1 MIRPDHAR
9 TLHALHAP
17 AGGGLILP
25 NAWDAASARMLEHAG
40 APAIGTTSAGIAFAL
55 GYPDGETA
63 PVEDLLG
70 ALARLVRATS
80 RPVTADLEGG
90 YAPDPDGVALIV
102 TRALRLGVAG
112 LNLEDATDAGTLR
125 PVEDQVLRLRA
136 ARQAADTLGVPAYLN
151 ARTDTYLAGF
161 GITPAE
167 RLAETVRRGRA
178 YLHAG
183 ADSVFVPGLTDPA
196 TLRELRGALGG
207 PVSVMLLPG
216 GPDAH
221 TLLRAGASRVSSGP
235 GLMLAAL
242 GHTLT
247 LTRAL
252 LGPGTLPATPGPG
265 YAQVQEWFSRPA
277 GGADSSG
284 PVR

>member
-25 NAWDAASARMLEHAG
+25 NAWDAASARTLEHAG

-55 GYPDGETA
+55 GYPDGQAA
-63 PVEDLLG
+63 PVEDLLD

-90 YAPDPDGVALIV
+90 YAPDPEGVAATV

-112 LNLEDATDAGTLR
+112 LNLEDAAGTGALR
-125 PVEDQVLRLRA
+125 CVEDQTLRLRA
-136 ARQAADTLGVPAYLN
+136 ARQAADGLGVPAYLN
-151 ARTDTYLAGF
+151 ARTDTYRAGV
-161 GITPAE
+161 GTTPAE
-167 RLAETVRRGRA
+167 RFAETVRRGRA

-196 TLRELRGALGG
+196 TIRELRAALGG

-216 GPDAH
+216 GPDAP

-235 GLMLAAL
+235 GLMLASL

-247 LTRAL
+247 LTRDL
-252 LGPGTLPATPGPG
+252 LGPGTLPATPGPD
-265 YAQVQEWFSRPA
+265 YAQVQGWFSRPA
-277 GGADSSG
+277 AGADSSG
-284 PVR
+284 PGR

>member
-9 TLHALHAP
+9 TLHLAHRE
-17 AGGGLILP
+17 GLILP
-25 NAWDAASARMLEHAG
+25 NAWDAASARTLEHAG

-55 GYPDGETA
+55 GEPDGQAA
-63 PVEDLLG
+63 PVEDLLD
-70 ALARLVRATS
+70 ALARIVRATS

-90 YAPDPDGVALIV
+90 YAPDPDGVARIV
-102 TRALRLGVAG
+102 TRALGLGVAG
-112 LNLEDATDAGTLR
+112 LNLEDATDTGTLR

-161 GITPAE
+161 GTTPTE
-167 RLAETVRRGRA
+167 RFTETVRRGRA

-221 TLLRAGASRVSSGP
+221 TLLRAGASRVSTGP
-235 GLMLAAL
+235 ALMLAAL

-247 LTRAL
+247 LTRDL
-252 LGPGTLPATPGPG
+252 LGPGTPPATPGPS
-265 YAQVQEWFSRPA
+265 YAQVQGWFTAEFRGIEGLSQ
-277 GGADSSG
+277 SL
-284 PVR
+284 

>member
-9 TLHALHAP
+9 TLHDLHAP

-25 NAWDAASARMLEHAG
+25 NAWDAASARTLEHAG

-55 GYPDGETA
+55 GYPDGQIA
-63 PVEDLLG
+63 PVGLLLD
-70 ALARLVRATS
+70 ALARIVRATA

-90 YAPDPDGVALIV
+90 YAPDPEGVAATV

-112 LNLEDATDAGTLR
+112 LNLEDATGTPTDPLR
-125 PVEDQVLRLRA
+125 PVQEQVLRLRA
-136 ARQAADTLGVPAYLN
+136 ARHAADRLGVLAYLN

-161 GITPAE
+161 GATPAE
-167 RLAETVRRGRA
+167 RFAETVRRGRA

-196 TLRELRGALGG
+196 TLRDLRAALGG
-207 PVSVMLLPG
+207 PVSVMLLPS

-221 TLLRAGASRVSSGP
+221 TLLRAGASRVSTGP
-235 GLMLAAL
+235 ALMLAAL
-242 GHTLT
+242 GHTLS
-247 LTRAL
+247 LTHDL
-252 LGPGTLPATPGPG
+252 LGPGTPPATPGPD
-265 YAQVQEWFSRPA
+265 YAQVQEWFSA
-277 GGADSSG
+277 GPSLAQQ
-284 PVR
+284 